1 MVAFEVSVLAAA
13 LVTVGL
19 VVVVA
24 TVIVAVTLPQ
34 VRDAVAGRVTLEL
47 GRQALLPRWE
57 INNQLLDN
65 LAAIRTVLSG
75 FSETKKGV

>member
-24 TVIVAVTLPQ
+24 TVVVAVTLPQ

-47 GRQALLPRWE
+47 GQQALLPRWE

>member
-1 MVAFEVSVLAAA
+1 VVAFEVSVLAAA

-24 TVIVAVTLPQ
+24 TVVVAVTLPQ

-47 GRQALLPRWE
+47 GQQALLPRWE